1 MTISRNTFKIQI
13 QELETWSI
21 NIEDDQSYVASDE
34 KSKEE
39 ERSMESD
46 DRVPNDIDVDIPTK
60 FDLNQQGTSFDD
72 TSNHPNNRGNQD
84 AKANEEEENDKHET
98 NANKESD
105 TNCPP
110 GFEHMKQSVLCHSH
124 SSFTTNT
131 KSDSYS
137 ILDARVTMDILQES
151 NVKCDVN
158 GDENTK
164 LFHGFL
170 KQKRRHQS
178 IQGITVD
185 GTWITDPHLVKPAFL
200 NFFKAKFQEIEAY
213 VSFDTLVGASIL
225 NDSDIELEYE
235 HVVMNVTLVDSKNLI
250 DRVSSCTSLFS
261 LPERLKADNMIRVNQ
276 LVTIL
281 LIKSS
286 IHLLDQNSLIHIRSC
301 KSPTAVLFDGDTG
314 RISICHCET
323 KEYHSECSIKIS
335 RIMRRTLV
343 TTCELIGVQQMYFD
357 VVS

>member
-1 MTISRNTFKIQI
+1 MEIGKNHYREGRKLDNHYLSTGKVSTTFYITNFPGHVDAKDLWKICEPFGRLVDAFIVNKRSKLGKRFGFISGVALNGKSSMSNKGIGITLQEHDLIQIQI

-34 KSKEE
+34 QSKVE

-72 TSNHPNNRGNQD
+72 ISNNPNNLENQD
-84 AKANEEEENDKHET
+84 AKANKEEENDKHET

-105 TNCPP
+105 TSCPP
-110 GFEHMKQSVLCHSH
+110 GFEHMKQSVPCHSH

-131 KSDSYS
+131 
-137 ILDARVTMDILQES
+137 
-151 NVKCDVN
+151 N
-158 GDENTK
+158 
-164 LFHGFL
+164 
-170 KQKRRHQS
+170 
-178 IQGITVD
+178 
-185 GTWITDPHLVKPAFL
+185 
-200 NFFKAKFQEIEAY
+200 
-213 VSFDTLVGASIL
+213 
-225 NDSDIELEYE
+225 
-235 HVVMNVTLVDSKNLI
+235 SKNLI

-286 IHLLDQNSLIHIRSC
+286 IHLLDQNRYPVNTSLIHIRSC
-301 KSPTAVLFDGDTG
+301 KSPTAVLFDDDTR
-314 RISICHCET
+314 RISIRYCET
-323 KEYHSECSIKIS
+323 KEYRSECSIKIS

-343 TTCELIGVQQMYFD
+343 TTCKLIGVQQMYFD